1 MTTANESVIV
11 SSGAFSC
18 CSAPIVY
25 VHHRDYPEAKT
36 GGLSAVMAAE
46 HLAYQLSRS
55 FDHAPDHQRR
65 EAIRQALNEVQDFLA
80 HHNPAS
86 HTACG
91 VGAKGA
97 SVMAIPHA
105 QPGEVIDVRPLGP
118 ALADATTTALVKTQ
132 SLEVIRLV
140 IPRGKEIP
148 THTTRGEITVQCVE
162 GQVAFTTGGVTQELG
177 AGQLLYLRGQQPHSV
192 RGIEHASLL
201 VTITFPRDSPV
212 GESRSIPDGMAP

>member
-11 SSGAFSC
+11 SGGPCSC

-25 VHHRDYPEAKT
+25 VHHRDYPEEMAE
-36 GGLSAVMAAE
+36 GMSAVMAAE

-65 EAIRQALNEVQDFLA
+65 QVIKQALDDVHVFLA
-80 HHNPAS
+80 R
-86 HTACG
+86 HTSTPCTAG
-91 VGAKGA
+91 GIVAEGA

-118 ALADATTTALVKTQ
+118 ALAGAMTTALVKTE

-140 IPRGKEIP
+140 IPRG
-148 THTTRGEITVQCVE
+148 
-162 GQVAFTTGGVTQELG
+162 
-177 AGQLLYLRGQQPHSV
+177 
-192 RGIEHASLL
+192 
-201 VTITFPRDSPV
+201 
-212 GESRSIPDGMAP
+212 